1 MAEERLGVIDAVLL
15 DGRTGSVVGV
25 LSTPEEHMPR
35 IGAAIRRGALA
46 EGYAGGITVQASS
59 QPEPGVH
66 VLGDACTLE
75 KPRPCEL
82 GFALGRVQELA
93 REAGAPAREIE
104 RIERDGRVTEGEAR
118 DAVRATVDAM
128 PKGEARTEAERWY
141 RATFEG
147 GAARV

>member
-1 MAEERLGVIDAVLL
+1 MADKQMGVIDAVLL

-35 IGAAIRRGALA
+35 IGAAIRRGAVE
-46 EGYAGGITVQASS
+46 EGYAGGITLQPSH
-59 QPEPGVH
+59 QPEPGVY
-66 VLGDACTLE
+66 VLGEACTLE

-93 REAGAPAREIE
+93 KEAGIGAPAIE
-104 RIERDGRVTEGEAR
+104 AIEHDGRFTEAEAR

-128 PKGEARTEAERWY
+128 PKGAAKTEAERWD
-141 RATFEG
+141 RVTFQG
-147 GAARV
+147 TAARV